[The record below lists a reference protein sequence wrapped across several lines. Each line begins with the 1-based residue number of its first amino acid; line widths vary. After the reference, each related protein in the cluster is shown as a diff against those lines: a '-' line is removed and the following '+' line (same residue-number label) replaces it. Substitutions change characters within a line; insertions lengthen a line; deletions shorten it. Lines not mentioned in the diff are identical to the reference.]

1 MTPASMT
8 DTKKLIAAGYD
19 ADADSFSVHADPL
32 IYTRATAPLAREL
45 SRYPGPTLDVAA
57 GTGALGRALGEAV
70 AVDIS
75 HGQLVHNPT
84 AMKVRADAEHLPF
97 RDDSF
102 RVAGCAF
109 GINHFPDAGRAVAEM
124 ARVARVVGLITWERP
139 ERSVFAPKQIVSDI
153 IAARAGASKT
163 PSGQEIDRL
172 SEEVG
177 SERAVTE
184 LLRGADLTPT
194 VTTDDVEIPW
204 PGTERF
210 VDYRMSMIGAA
221 RLLSD
226 VEPARKEAIAAI
238 EALDPSE
245 LTWRPRVV
253 LGVGRRSAAV

>member
-1 MTPASMT
+1 MT
-8 DTKKLIAAGYD
+8 DVKKLIAAGYD
-19 ADADSFSVHADPL
+19 AGADGFCAHADRL
-32 IYTRATAPLAREL
+32 IYTRVAEPLARAL
-45 SRYPGPTLDVAA
+45 GKHAGPALDVAA

-84 AMKVRADAEHLPF
+84 AMKVRADAEQLPF

-109 GINHFPDAGRAVAEM
+109 GINHFPDAGRAVAGM

-153 IAARAGASKT
+153 IAARAGVSKT

-177 SERAVTE
+177 SERAVAE

-194 VTTDDVEIPW
+194 VTTVEVEIPW
-204 PGTERF
+204 PGTEPF
-210 VDYRMSMIGAA
+210 VHYRMSMIGAT

-238 EALDPSE
+238 EAIDSSE

-253 LGVGRRSAAV
+253 LGIGRRFEAD